1 MHMDIQN
8 VVKLALAED
17 VGTGDISAA
26 LIPRTV
32 QGQAQILAKEA
43 ALVCGQAWVE
53 AVFQQVSTDLSIEW
67 FVEEGSWQARP
78 SVWAICKG
86 PLGPM
91 LTAERTAL
99 NFLQTL
105 SAVATKTYHFC
116 QLLKGSKTKIL
127 DTRKTIPGLRLA
139 QKYAVRCA
147 GADNHRFGLFDEFL
161 IKENHIKALGSIT
174 KAMTAAQQLNLNKP
188 IVVEVQTI
196 SEFHEARLLQPT
208 RIMLDN
214 FTDEMIAQV
223 MIANTNPV
231 AVIEVSGGIDESRIL
246 TLAQLGVDYIS
257 IGALTKSIQAIDLSL
272 LVE

>member
-1 MHMDIQN
+1 MNLDIQTC
-8 VVKLALAED
+8 VRLALEED
-17 VGTGDISAA
+17 IGGGDISAS
-26 LIPRTV
+26 LIPPRQ
-32 QGQAQILAKEA
+32 QGQARILAKEP

-53 AVFQQVSTDLSIEW
+53 EVLRQVSTDLTIKW
-67 FVEEGSWQARP
+67 LVQEGSWQAEP
-78 SVWAICKG
+78 CVWAICEG

-147 GADNHRFGLFDEFL
+147 GAHNHRLGLYDEFL

-174 KAMTAAQQLNLNKP
+174 KAIRAAQQFAQNKP
-188 IVVEVQTI
+188 IVVEVQSI
-196 SEFHEARLLQPT
+196 EEFHEARVLQPN

-214 FTDEMIAQV
+214 FSDEMIAAV
-223 MIANTNPV
+223 MKQNHNPS
-231 AVIEVSGGIDESRIL
+231 AIIEVSGGIEASRIM
-246 TLAQLGVDYIS
+246 TLAGLGVDFIS
-257 IGALTKSIQAIDLSL
+257 IGGLTKSIEAIDLSL